1 MGLLD
6 MAETYPELCLCVR
19 LALPFMTE
27 LDELRNEAD

>member
-6 MAETYPELCLCVR
+6 MVETYPELCLCVR